1 MSWNFKRGIDHLLG
15 TDNANTYFVDGGCH
29 GNTGGDDTTG
39 NGSSSNPWKTLT
51 HAYANTVASDN
62 IIIAPSEYINQV
74 GSVGTGWS
82 NRNFIG
88 DSLNRDVIIE
98 DTVLDKT
105 AFQNTTTSLENIT
118 IKGYNTSI
126 KNGVGYSFSGFMV
139 NVVFIDCD
147 STRYEVNTLGNN
159 CIFINSNLI
168 YINNSEIYNSIFY
181 NSNIINNSVNAGN
194 AINIYRSYFDENSNY
209 IASTGL
215 GRVNINDICHVH
227 DLTTF
232 DNGDPTQLF
241 YVDGTEIDE
250 QGSPANWVSPSFLD
264 LAVQFNSSL
273 ITNDLEGNVGNV
285 YRGLSFSPDQ
295 PDFITTVTANPDVE
309 IVNSNIQLVSSVPV
323 GESRTIEG
331 FSITAS
337 AINRLS
343 TALQIGISVK
353 CEYVFEVRW
362 ADPGI
367 DINTRP
373 WKPFRLGE
381 TMTMNLDGT
390 TTGESGYD
398 WGDNDFINY
407 KVAEGRLVLT
417 QIA

>member
-1 MSWNFKRGIDHLLG
+1 MSWNFKRGIDHINNI
-15 TDNANTYFVDGGCH
+15 DEPNTYFVDGGCH

-39 NGSSSNPWKTLT
+39 DGSSSNPWKTLT
-51 HAYANTVASDN
+51 HAYANTVGGDT

-74 GSVGTGWS
+74 GSVGTGWG

-98 DTVLDKT
+98 DTLLDKT
-105 AFQNTTTSLENIT
+105 AFQGNNTYLYNIS
-118 IKGYNTSI
+118 IKGYLKATDATRGDNI
-126 KNGVGYSFSGFMV
+126 LVMDCNEIIFNGSSSYQ
-139 NVVFIDCD
+139 
-147 STRYEVNTLGNN
+147 T
-159 CIFINSNLI
+159 
-168 YINNSEIYNSIFY
+168 NSIIINTDVYAIDNSYSYNCLFY
-181 NSNIINNSVNAGN
+181 NSNIINILSGGKNHTCRRCFFDDNSK
-194 AINIYRSYFDENSNY
+194 Y

-215 GRVNINDICHVH
+215 GQVKINDICHVH

-232 DNGDPTQLF
+232 DNGDPTNLIF
-241 YVDGTEIDE
+241 DGTEIDE
-250 QGSPANWVSPSFLD
+250 QGSPANWISPSFLD
-264 LAVQFNSSL
+264 LAVQFDSAL
-273 ITNDLEGNVGNV
+273 IKNDLDGNIGNV
-285 YRGLSFSPDQ
+285 YRGFSFSPDQ

-309 IVNSNIQLVSSVPV
+309 IVNSNIQLVSSVPI

-337 AINRLS
+337 SINRLS

-353 CEYVFEVRW
+353 CHYVFEVRW
-362 ADPGI
+362 ADPGV
-367 DINTRP
+367 DINTQP

-381 TMTMNLDGT
+381 TMTMNPDGT
-390 TTGESGYD
+390 TTGEASYD
-398 WGDNDFINY
+398 WGDNNFINY

>member
-1 MSWNFKRGIDHLLG
+1 MSWNFKRGIDHLNNV
-15 TDNANTYFVDGGCH
+15 DEANTYFVDGGCH

-39 NGSSSNPWKTLT
+39 DGSSANPWKTLT
-51 HAYANTVASDN
+51 HAYANTIGGDT

-74 GSVGTGWS
+74 GNVGAGWY
-82 NRNFIG
+82 NRKFIG

-98 DTVLDKT
+98 DSVGDKKAFLDG
-105 AFQNTTTSLENIT
+105 NTFIDNVS
-118 IKGYNTSI
+118 IKGYLEGCNGCKI
-126 KNGVGYSFSGFMV
+126 KNALVVDCNQIIFNGNLSYMENSIIINTDIYPIDTSYS
-139 NVVFIDCD
+139 
-147 STRYEVNTLGNN
+147 NN
-159 CIFINSNLI
+159 CL
-168 YINNSEIYNSIFY
+168 FY
-181 NSNIINNSVNAGN
+181 NSNIVNNVSLSKQHTC
-194 AINIYRSYFDENSNY
+194 RRCFFDENSKY
-209 IASTGL
+209 IKSTGGGSIL
-215 GRVNINDICHVH
+215 INNICHVH

-232 DNGDPTQLF
+232 DNGDSTNLVF
-241 YVDGTEIDE
+241 DGTEIDE

-264 LAVQFNSSL
+264 LAVQFDSAL
-273 ITNDLEGNVGNV
+273 ITNDLDGNIGNV

-295 PDFITTVTANPDVE
+295 PDFIATVTANPDVE

-323 GESRTIEG
+323 GESRTVEG

-362 ADPGI
+362 ADPGV
-367 DINTRP
+367 DINTAT

-381 TMTMNLDGT
+381 PMTQNPDGT

-398 WGDNDFINY
+398 WGDNNFINY
-407 KVAEGRLVLT
+407 KTAQGRLVLT
-417 QIA
+417 QTA